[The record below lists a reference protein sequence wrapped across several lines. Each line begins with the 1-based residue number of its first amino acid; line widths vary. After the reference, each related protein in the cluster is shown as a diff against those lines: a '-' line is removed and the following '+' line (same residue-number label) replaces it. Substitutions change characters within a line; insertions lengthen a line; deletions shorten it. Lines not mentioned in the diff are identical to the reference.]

1 MHYIVFITAKEWRAQ
16 DDILR
21 HSQFCPSLGYSP
33 IPVLRAGDCEPETI
47 ADILLYCPSMTEVF
61 CLNVDLN
68 MQTDRV
74 SRLAVL
80 NNNRLHKID
89 DSSCDT
95 IEVIPKLPHGYI
107 KNLAPMSWVLEAGY
121 YSDRNHSSGIYFTPW
136 QHSILTDACKF
147 LKSNDWLIRNLMDNG
162 VFQVIN
168 QYNYD
173 VSSGLLSEITYRQR
187 KEELIAALK
196 RINEGRVQSA

>member
-1 MHYIVFITAKEWRAQ
+1 
-16 DDILR
+16 
-21 HSQFCPSLGYSP
+21 
-33 IPVLRAGDCEPETI
+33 
-47 ADILLYCPSMTEVF
+47 
-61 CLNVDLN
+61 
-68 MQTDRV
+68 
-74 SRLAVL
+74 
-80 NNNRLHKID
+80 
-89 DSSCDT
+89 
-95 IEVIPKLPHGYI
+95 
-107 KNLAPMSWVLEAGY
+107 MSWVLETEDYAD
-121 YSDRNHSSGIYFTPW
+121 STHPSGIYFTPW

-162 VFQVIN
+162 VFQVLN